1 MSIKILV
8 KRGLE
13 ADLASA
19 GVAAGELKFTTD
31 TKKLYIGTG
40 SENVQIGGDGAGS
53 WGSIVGDIEDQADLQ
68 AALGG
73 KVPTTRTINNKALTA
88 DVVLKMS
95 DLQNDANYAKIANV
109 DAAGH
114 KLNVSMD
121 TTDYVLTLKLLD
133 KNENVIDI
141 KSVDLPLE
149 ELVISGSYDATNKK
163 IVLTL
168 KSGQTIEIPV
178 ANLLAGLVNATRQ
191 VGSNDLSD
199 DITPTQLFNDIKDL
213 TGTMTN
219 KSIDADD
226 NDVTNLTVD
235 NFKTGVIVG
244 TLSATPSDKK
254 IPNEKLLADLLA
266 LKQNITDNT
275 LNTTAKTI
283 VGAINELKEFLTNG
297 TIDCGTF

>member
-1 MSIKILV
+1 MAIKILV

-13 ADLASA
+13 ADLLNA

-40 SENVQIGGDGAGS
+40 SENIQIGGDGAGA

-68 AALGG
+68 EALGG

-88 DVVLKMS
+88 DVVLKTS
-95 DLQNDANYAKIANV
+95 DLQNDSDFAYDSDV
-109 DAAGH
+109 EAAGH
-114 KLNVSMD
+114 KLSATMD
-121 TTDYVLTLKLLD
+121 TTNYVLTLKLLD
-133 KNENVIDI
+133 ANDNIIDT
-141 KSVDLPLE
+141 KTVDLPLE
-149 ELVISGSYDATNKK
+149 ELVVSGSYDATNKK

-178 ANLLAGLVNATRQ
+178 TNLLAGLVNATRQ
-191 VGSNDLSD
+191 VGSNNLSD

>member
-178 ANLLAGLVNATRQ
+178 ANLLAGLVNATRL

>member
-226 NDVTNLTVD
+226 NDISNLTVD
-235 NFKTGVIVG
+235 NFKAGVIVG

>member
-8 KRGLE
+8 KRGHE

-178 ANLLAGLVNATRQ
+178 TNLLAGLVNATRQ

-254 IPNEKLLADLLA
+254 VPNEKLLADLLA

>member
-68 AALGG
+68 VALGG

-213 TGTMTN
+213 TGTLTN
-219 KSIDADD
+219 KTVDADD
-226 NDVTNLTVD
+226 NDISNLTVD

-275 LNTTAKTI
+275 LNTTNKTI

>member
-178 ANLLAGLVNATRQ
+178 ANLLAGLVNVTRQ

-213 TGTMTN
+213 TGAMTN

-226 NDVTNLTVD
+226 NDISNLTVD

-275 LNTTAKTI
+275 LNTTNKTI

>member
-68 AALGG
+68 AALSG

-226 NDVTNLTVD
+226 NDVSNLTVD

>member
-53 WGSIVGDIEDQADLQ
+53 WGSIVGDIEEQADLQ

-178 ANLLAGLVNATRQ
+178 ANLLAGLVNATRL

-226 NDVTNLTVD
+226 NDVSNLTVD

>member
-1 MSIKILV
+1 MAIKILV

-13 ADLASA
+13 ADLLNA

-31 TKKLYIGTG
+31 TKKLFIGTG
-40 SENVQIGGDGAGS
+40 SENIRVGGDGAGT
-53 WGSIVGDIEDQADLQ
+53 WGGIGGDISDQADLQ
-68 AALGG
+68 QALGG
-73 KVPTTRTINNKALTA
+73 KVPTTRTINNKALTT

-95 DLQNDANYAKIANV
+95 DFQNDAGYAKTTDV
-109 DAAGH
+109 DSTGH

-121 TTDYVLTLKLLD
+121 TTDYVLTIKLLD
-133 KNENVIDI
+133 KNENIIDT

-149 ELVISGSYDATNKK
+149 ELVVSGSYDATNRK

-178 ANLLAGLVNATRQ
+178 ANLLSGLVNATRQ
-191 VGSNDLSD
+191 VGSNDLSN

-226 NDVTNLTVD
+226 NDVTNLSVD

-266 LKQNITDNT
+266 LKQNITDNA

-283 VGAINELKEFLTNG
+283 VGAINELNEFLTNG

>member
-73 KVPTTRTINNKALTA
+73 KVSTTRTINNKALTA

>member
-109 DAAGH
+109 DATGH

-213 TGTMTN
+213 TGAMTN

-226 NDVTNLTVD
+226 NDISNLTVD
-235 NFKTGVIVG
+235 NFKAGVIVG

>member
-53 WGSIVGDIEDQADLQ
+53 WGSIVGDIEEQAELQ

-226 NDVTNLTVD
+226 NDVSNLTVD

>member
-73 KVPTTRTINNKALTA
+73 KVPTTRTIT
-88 DVVLKMS
+88 
-95 DLQNDANYAKIANV
+95 NV

>member
-68 AALGG
+68 VALGG

-213 TGTMTN
+213 TGTLTN
-219 KSIDADD
+219 KTVDADD
-226 NDVTNLTVD
+226 NDISNLTVD

-275 LNTTAKTI
+275 LNTTTKTI

>member
-168 KSGQTIEIPV
+168 KSGDTIDIPV
-178 ANLLAGLVNATRQ
+178 SNLLTGLVNSSRK
-191 VGSNDLSD
+191 VGTNDLSQ
-199 DITPTQLFNDIKDL
+199 DITATQIFNDIKDL
-213 TGTMTN
+213 TGTFTN

-226 NDVTNLTVD
+226 NDISNLEID
-235 NFKTGVIVG
+235 NFKSGVVVTTFG
-244 TLSATPSDKK
+244 NAPSDSK
-254 IPNEKLLADLLA
+254 IPTEKLVADSLA
-266 LKQNITDNT
+266 LKQSITDNT
-275 LNTTAKTI
+275 LATTSKTV
-283 VGAINELKEFLTNG
+283 VGAINEIKNFLDNG
-297 TIDCGTF
+297 TIDCGTY

>member
-95 DLQNDANYAKIANV
+95 DLQNDANYAKITNV

-163 IVLTL
+163 IY
-168 KSGQTIEIPV
+168 G
-178 ANLLAGLVNATRQ
+178 
-191 VGSNDLSD
+191 
-199 DITPTQLFNDIKDL
+199 FN
-213 TGTMTN
+213 
-219 KSIDADD
+219 
-226 NDVTNLTVD
+226 
-235 NFKTGVIVG
+235 
-244 TLSATPSDKK
+244 
-254 IPNEKLLADLLA
+254 
-266 LKQNITDNT
+266 
-275 LNTTAKTI
+275 
-283 VGAINELKEFLTNG
+283 
-297 TIDCGTF
+297 

>member
-68 AALGG
+68 VALGG

-226 NDVTNLTVD
+226 NDISNLTVD

-275 LNTTAKTI
+275 LNTTNKTI

>member
-31 TKKLYIGTG
+31 TKKLFIGTG
-40 SENVQIGGDGAGS
+40 SENIQIGGDGAGA
-53 WGSIVGDIEDQADLQ
+53 WGSIIGDIEDQADLQ

-95 DLQNDANYAKIANV
+95 DLQNDAGYAKTTNV

-114 KLNVSMD
+114 KLNVAMD
-121 TTDYVLTLKLLD
+121 TTDYVLTIKLLD
-133 KNENVIDI
+133 KNENIIDV

-149 ELVISGSYDATNKK
+149 ELVVSGSYDSTNKK

-178 ANLLAGLVNATRQ
+178 TNLLSGLVNATRQ
-191 VGSNDLSD
+191 IGSNDLSD
-199 DITPTQLFNDIKDL
+199 DISATQLFNDIKDL
-213 TGTMTN
+213 TGTLTN
-219 KSIDADD
+219 KSVDADD

>member
-226 NDVTNLTVD
+226 NDISNLTVD

>member
-213 TGTMTN
+213 TGTLTN
-219 KSIDADD
+219 KTVDADD
-226 NDVTNLTVD
+226 NDISNLTVD

-275 LNTTAKTI
+275 LNTTDKTI

>member
-213 TGTMTN
+213 TGAMTN

-226 NDVTNLTVD
+226 NDVSNLTVD

-254 IPNEKLLADLLA
+254 VPNEKLLADLLA
-266 LKQNITDNT
+266 LKQNITDNS

>member
-1 MSIKILV
+1 MAIKILV

-13 ADLASA
+13 ADLLNA

-40 SENVQIGGDGAGS
+40 SENIRVGGDGAGT
-53 WGSIVGDIEDQADLQ
+53 WGGIGGDISDQTDLQ
-68 AALGG
+68 EALDE
-73 KVPTTRTINNKALTA
+73 KVPATRTINNKALTT

-95 DLQNDANYAKIANV
+95 DLENDDNYAKTTDV
-109 DAAGH
+109 DATGH

-121 TTDYVLTLKLLD
+121 TTDYVLTIKLLD
-133 KNENVIDI
+133 KNENIIDT

-149 ELVISGSYDATNKK
+149 ELVVSGTYDATNKK

-168 KSGQTIEIPV
+168 RSGQTIEIPV
-178 ANLLAGLVNATRQ
+178 SNLLAGLVNAERK
-191 VGSNDLSD
+191 VGSNNLSE
-199 DITPTQLFNDIKDL
+199 DITATALFNDIKDL

-219 KSIDADD
+219 KTINADD
-226 NDVTNLTVD
+226 NTITNLEVD
-235 NFKTGVIVG
+235 NFKAGVVVDEF
-244 TLSATPSDKK
+244 SETPANTK
-254 IPNEKLLADLLA
+254 IPTEKLVYDSLV
-266 LKQNITDNT
+266 LKQNKTDSS
-275 LNTTAKTI
+275 LTTNSKSI

>member
-213 TGTMTN
+213 TGTLTN
-219 KSIDADD
+219 KTVDADD

-266 LKQNITDNT
+266 LKQNITDNS

>member
-109 DAAGH
+109 DATGH

-213 TGTMTN
+213 TGAMTN

-226 NDVTNLTVD
+226 NDISNLTVD

-275 LNTTAKTI
+275 LNTTNKTI

>member
-95 DLQNDANYAKIANV
+95 DLQNDANYAKITNV

-178 ANLLAGLVNATRQ
+178 TNLLSGLVNATRQ
-191 VGSNDLSD
+191 IGSNDLSD
-199 DITPTQLFNDIKDL
+199 DISATQLFNDIKDL
-213 TGTMTN
+213 TGTLTN
-219 KSIDADD
+219 KSVDADD
-226 NDVTNLTVD
+226 NDISNLEVD
-235 NFKTGVIVG
+235 NFKSGVVVG
-244 TLSATPSDKK
+244 TLSATPSENK
-254 IPNEKLLADLLA
+254 IPNEKLLADSLA
-266 LKQNITDNT
+266 LKQNATDNS
-275 LNTTAKTI
+275 LNTTNKTV

-297 TIDCGTF
+297 TIDCGTY

>member
-95 DLQNDANYAKIANV
+95 DLQNDANYAKITNV

-168 KSGQTIEIPV
+168 KSGDTIDIPV
-178 ANLLAGLVNATRQ
+178 SNLLTGLVNSSRK
-191 VGSNDLSD
+191 VGTNDLSQ
-199 DITPTQLFNDIKDL
+199 DITATQIFNDIKDL
-213 TGTMTN
+213 TGTFTN

-226 NDVTNLTVD
+226 NDISNLEID
-235 NFKTGVIVG
+235 NFKSGVVVTTFG
-244 TLSATPSDKK
+244 NAPSDSK
-254 IPNEKLLADLLA
+254 IPTEKLVADSLA
-266 LKQNITDNT
+266 LKQSITDNT
-275 LNTTAKTI
+275 LATTSKTV
-283 VGAINELKEFLTNG
+283 VGAINEIKNFLDNG
-297 TIDCGTF
+297 TIDCGTY

>member
-178 ANLLAGLVNATRQ
+178 TNLLAGLVNATRQ

-244 TLSATPSDKK
+244 TLGATPSDKK
-254 IPNEKLLADLLA
+254 IPNEKLLADVLA
-266 LKQNITDNT
+266 LKQNITDNA

>member
-199 DITPTQLFNDIKDL
+199 DITPTQLFNDIRDL

-219 KSIDADD
+219 KSVDADD
-226 NDVTNLTVD
+226 NNISNLEVD
-235 NFKTGVIVG
+235 NFKTGVVVA
-244 TLSATPSDKK
+244 TLSATPSDAK
-254 IPNEKLLADLLA
+254 IPTEKLVADLLA
-266 LKQNITDNT
+266 SKQNATDNN
-275 LNTTAKTI
+275 LNTTNKTV

>member
-178 ANLLAGLVNATRQ
+178 TNLLAGLVNATRQ

>member
-213 TGTMTN
+213 TGTLTN
-219 KSIDADD
+219 KTVDADD
-226 NDVTNLTVD
+226 NDISNLTVD

-275 LNTTAKTI
+275 LNTTAQTI

-297 TIDCGTF
+297 TNDCGTF

>member
-109 DAAGH
+109 DATGH

-178 ANLLAGLVNATRQ
+178 ANLLSGLVNATRQ

-213 TGTMTN
+213 TGTLTN
-219 KSIDADD
+219 KTVDADD

>member
-95 DLQNDANYAKIANV
+95 DLQNDANYAKITNV

-114 KLNVSMD
+114 KLNLSMD

-178 ANLLAGLVNATRQ
+178 TNLLAGLVNATRQ

>member
-1 MSIKILV
+1 MAIKILV

-13 ADLASA
+13 ADLLNA

-40 SENVQIGGDGAGS
+40 SENIRVGGDGAGT
-53 WGSIVGDIEDQADLQ
+53 WGGIGGDISDQTDLQ
-68 AALGG
+68 EALDE
-73 KVPTTRTINNKALTA
+73 KVPVTRTINNKAITT

-95 DLQNDANYAKIANV
+95 DLENDDNYAKTTDV
-109 DAAGH
+109 DATGH

-121 TTDYVLTLKLLD
+121 TTDYVLTIKLLD
-133 KNENVIDI
+133 KNENIIDT

-149 ELVISGSYDATNKK
+149 ELVVSGTYDATNKK

-168 KSGQTIEIPV
+168 KSGQAIEIPV
-178 ANLLAGLVNATRQ
+178 SNLLAGLVNAERK
-191 VGSNDLSD
+191 VGSNNLSE
-199 DITPTQLFNDIKDL
+199 DITATALFNDIKDL

-219 KSIDADD
+219 KTINADD
-226 NDVTNLTVD
+226 NTITNLEID
-235 NFKTGVIVG
+235 NFKAGVVVDEF
-244 TLSATPSDKK
+244 SETPANTK
-254 IPNEKLLADLLA
+254 IPTEKLVYDSLF
-266 LKQNITDNT
+266 LKQNKNDST
-275 LNTTAKTI
+275 LTTTSKSI